1 MNTVIGNDAKQQ
13 PQGLQVHPR
22 GADTQEFRCVA
33 GPAPWTGAY
42 AFTGQ
47 EFDFPL
53 VGRPQLLY
61 MVAATRRSGSTFLC
75 RHLWQTGMLGA
86 PMEYFSLPHVMLELA
101 PRLGATSPYD
111 YVDAVLAR
119 RTSANGVFGM
129 KVMLDHLAIMRVMAV
144 RFRTPH
150 VIFVKRRDAVAQAV
164 SLAKALQ
171 TRQWN
176 SLYPSSA
183 ESASYNFSH
192 ILNCFKRIQQEVS
205 TWESWFREN
214 RVVPIPVYYED
225 FTRDPEGVVGE
236 ILTRFGIAPDADRRA
251 ILPTLERQADSI
263 SSQWI
268 TQFREEAAKKS
279 IPL

>member
-1 MNTVIGNDAKQQ
+1 MDSVVKNQ
-13 PQGLQVHPR
+13 PQGLQVCPR
-22 GADTQEFRCVA
+22 DGDAQEFRCIA

-47 EFDFPL
+47 EFDFPPA
-53 VGRPQLLY
+53 GRPKLLY
-61 MVAATRRSGSTFLC
+61 MVAATRRSGSTFFC

-101 PRLGATSPYD
+101 PRLGASSPYD
-111 YVDAVLAR
+111 YVNAVLAR

-129 KVMLDHLAIMRVMAV
+129 KVMLDHLAIMRVMSV

-150 VIFVKRRDAVAQAV
+150 VIFVQRRDSVAQAV

-176 SLYPSSA
+176 SLYPTSPQ
-183 ESASYNFSH
+183 SASYNFNH
-192 ILNCFKRIQQEVS
+192 ILNCLKRIRQEVNA
-205 TWESWFREN
+205 WEGWFREN
-214 RVVPIPVYYED
+214 RIVPIPVYYED

-236 ILTRFGIAPDADRRA
+236 ILTRFGIALDPVHR
-251 ILPTLERQADSI
+251 IPLPSVERQADST

-268 TQFREEAAKKS
+268 TRFREEAAERS
-279 IPL
+279 IGL